1 MAQYYL
7 IKNNERIGP
16 LDVEKLLEN
25 GLTPDTLVWTD
36 GMPDWVKA
44 STLPELTALFAPA
57 QPAAPAPPAQPA
69 TPVPPAAPVP
79 PAVAPQ
85 APAQPQAPQ
94 YQAPAQPQAP
104 YQAPYQ
110 APAVPVAAGNNQNI
124 FKIILYVLLG
134 LSILG
139 GLINFIGS
147 FSYFGGWF
155 NNPLLGICQLF
166 GSLATIGI
174 GVVSIMRMTKNE
186 KYGFITIGY
195 FAIAFVLNLLGLII
209 VGSYGGFGALS
220 LILGIAGLAIAVLA
234 SIPMDKISD
243 VNCYKD
249 LLKEATTVDYVLLGV
264 YAVCTIISFFA
275 LLKYVKL
282 LRGFRL

>member
-139 GLINFIGS
+139 GLINFLGS
-147 FSYFGGWF
+147 FSYFGG
-155 NNPLLGICQLF
+155 
-166 GSLATIGI
+166 
-174 GVVSIMRMTKNE
+174 
-186 KYGFITIGY
+186 
-195 FAIAFVLNLLGLII
+195 
-209 VGSYGGFGALS
+209 
-220 LILGIAGLAIAVLA
+220 
-234 SIPMDKISD
+234 
-243 VNCYKD
+243 
-249 LLKEATTVDYVLLGV
+249 
-264 YAVCTIISFFA
+264 
-275 LLKYVKL
+275 
-282 LRGFRL
+282 